1 VGGDLLN
8 AGLELFARGDLEG
21 AARKWLEAK
30 EHGAADPQIEDY
42 LYHVASV
49 APAIIEKINAEKGVG
64 QSPQAVELTAPTLEP
79 IAPTLE
85 PIAPGMSSVSFPT
98 PIELPLAPQ
107 AQAPL
112 MPSAAIDPPTVVQVH
127 SSSLVPSIPTVRTDS
142 PIALPG
148 VTERSPT
155 LAQAA
160 VLQAPIAVPPSPSA
174 VPRSP
179 DDGPWG
185 GATALGPAIEVAQ
198 SSGGLDL
205 VLVPTSERSQT
216 SLPPAEIVQ
225 GENRLKEFL
234 NLDDFTGALAVAD
247 ELLQRDS
254 GHELALVARARCR
267 DVLKGMYESKIG
279 DLLGVPRV
287 LVPPEQVIWLDLDH
301 RSGFILAQVDGVSTY
316 DELMELSGMDRL
328 EALRIISQLV
338 QKGVIG
344 KG

>member
-1 VGGDLLN
+1 
-8 AGLELFARGDLEG
+8 
-21 AARKWLEAK
+21 
-30 EHGAADPQIEDY
+30 
-42 LYHVASV
+42 
-49 APAIIEKINAEKGVG
+49 
-64 QSPQAVELTAPTLEP
+64 
-79 IAPTLE
+79 
-85 PIAPGMSSVSFPT
+85 M
-98 PIELPLAPQ
+98 
-107 AQAPL
+107 
-112 MPSAAIDPPTVVQVH
+112 
-127 SSSLVPSIPTVRTDS
+127 
-142 PIALPG
+142 
-148 VTERSPT
+148 
-155 LAQAA
+155 
-160 VLQAPIAVPPSPSA
+160 
-174 VPRSP
+174 
-179 DDGPWG
+179 
-185 GATALGPAIEVAQ
+185 GPAIEVAQ